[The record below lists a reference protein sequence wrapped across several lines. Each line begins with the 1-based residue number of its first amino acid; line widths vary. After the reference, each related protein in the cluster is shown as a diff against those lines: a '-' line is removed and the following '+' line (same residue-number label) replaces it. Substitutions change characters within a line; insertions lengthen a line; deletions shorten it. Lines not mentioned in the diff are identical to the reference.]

1 MKTTKEK
8 TLDITSKL
16 LLAGKEPKFI
26 ADHLKSRGY
35 TVQAYAGYWIINA
48 GLADRVVLMCTDDG
62 AGAVHTIQT
71 VSID

>member
-1 MKTTKEK
+1 MKTSKEK
-8 TLDITSKL
+8 SLAIINKL
-16 LLAGKEPKFI
+16 LLDGKAPKVI

-48 GLADRVVLMCTDDG
+48 GLADRVVLMCTNDG
-62 AGAVHTIQT
+62 EGAVHTIQT